1 MANKRNASIIVPFV
15 WQFHRSSDRWQCRQL
30 QQRPH
35 QMIYSTYSPGASAVF
50 SYWESSVLGAEAHD
64 YLFQHSLSD
73 AHQMPGERE
82 ITEDFHYYC
91 ADRAQIVAR
100 LPTMH
105 RSITTLYMYMYF
117 SSSQLLY
124 EFSPLWPLS
133 RTNSFL
139 FLPTTNTF
147 RKQNSAQEKLIAV
160 ILCVYVIVY

>member
-15 WQFHRSSDRWQCRQL
+15 WQFHLSSDRWQCRQL

-35 QMIYSTYSPGASAVF
+35 RMIYSTYSLGSSAVF

-105 RSITTLYMYMYF
+105 RSITTLYMYF
-117 SSSQLLY
+117 GSSQLLY
-124 EFSPLWPLS
+124 EFSPCGHYPEPIHFYFFPQQTLS
-133 RTNSFL
+133 EN
-139 FLPTTNTF
+139 
-147 RKQNSAQEKLIAV
+147 K
-160 ILCVYVIVY
+160 IVHKKNWLQLS